1 MTSTTNHDSDHTG
14 DVVVTEGRHEP
25 FSAAMEAL
33 VAERVLGDRR
43 HGVSI

>member
-1 MTSTTNHDSDHTG
+1 MTSTTNNDSEYTG
-14 DVVVTEGRHEP
+14 NVAITEGRFEP

-33 VAERVLGDRR
+33 VAERILGDRR